1 MKTDVE
7 LFVKQCGTCQQA
19 KSPRQHTSGLLQPQ
33 PIPAGAWQDLT
44 MDFIEKLPKSE
55 GYDTILVVV
64 DRFTKYAHFFPLKHP
79 FTPQGVAQIMI
90 DSIVKLHGIPKTIIS
105 NRDTIFT
112 ISFWRHMFKLLD
124 IKLALST
131 TYHPQTDGQSERVN

>member
-1 MKTDVE
+1 
-7 LFVKQCGTCQQA
+7 
-19 KSPRQHTSGLLQPQ
+19 
-33 PIPAGAWQDLT
+33 
-44 MDFIEKLPKSE
+44 
-55 GYDTILVVV
+55 VVV